1 MFDSIISTT
10 GTVTTSQL
18 LMCLGASIVLGL
30 LIAVMYMMT
39 TDYSKNF
46 VITLTVLPVMVQ
58 AVIILVNGNL
68 GTSVAIL
75 GAFGLVRFRS
85 VPGTSKEIA
94 AVFLAM
100 AAGLAAGVG
109 LLVYAVVF
117 TVVVCLLMVVLTKTS
132 FGEKKATEKS
142 LKITIPETLDYT
154 EIFDDIFAE
163 YTKKATLER
172 VKTTNMGSL
181 FELMYLVSLK
191 DEKQEKQ
198 LIDAIRCRNGNLTVQ
213 TGRPTIVRDEL

>member
-1 MFDSIISTT
+1 MFNSILNTTGSVSATDLFICLGVAILLGFIISTT
-10 GTVTTSQL
+10 
-18 LMCLGASIVLGL
+18 
-30 LIAVMYMMT
+30 YMLT

-46 VITLTVLPVMVQ
+46 VFTLTVLPVMVQ

-85 VPGTSKEIA
+85 VPGTSKEIS

-109 LLVYAVVF
+109 LLLYAVVF
-117 TVVVCLLMVVLTKTS
+117 TAIVCLLMVILTKAS
-132 FGEKKATEKS
+132 FGERKNTEKA
-142 LKITIPETLDYT
+142 LKIVIPENLDYT
-154 EIFDDIFAE
+154 NIFDDLFE
-163 YTKKATLER
+163 TYTKKVSLDR

-181 FELMYLVSLK
+181 YELTYTISLK
-191 DEKQEKQ
+191 DSAKEKE
-198 LIDAIRCRNGNLTVQ
+198 LIDAIRCRNGNLTVLS
-213 TGRPTIVRDEL
+213 GRPMVNREEL